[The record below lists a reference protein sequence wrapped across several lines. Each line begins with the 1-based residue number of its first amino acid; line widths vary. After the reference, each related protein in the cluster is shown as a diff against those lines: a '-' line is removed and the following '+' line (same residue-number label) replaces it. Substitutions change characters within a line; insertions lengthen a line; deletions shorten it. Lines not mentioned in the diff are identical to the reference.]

1 MVKRTETI
9 YLNYDKNLSWL
20 CHISKNLYN
29 QANFIVKQ
37 SLNDEGGWVRYEEL
51 NKQLK
56 GTENYS
62 VLPTQTAQQTLK
74 LMDKNWKSFFQS
86 IKDWKKNPENYY
98 SKPNPPKY
106 KKKNGENILTF
117 TNQQCKIKNGVLK
130 LPKKTNLQV
139 ETRLADDTK
148 LNQVRILPMGVGY
161 KCEIVYEKDLE
172 TPDLNEENIAS
183 IDLGINNIVTMV
195 NNIGEKPIVI
205 KGGVAKSINQF
216 YNKKSGKLKSI
227 YDKLGIKNSKKL
239 KKLYHKYKMKIND
252 FFHKASKRIVDF
264 CVKHNI
270 GTLVIGYNE
279 GWKQE
284 VDMGKR
290 NNQKF
295 TQIPFHRLLEQLK
308 YKAEDVGLKVIEQE
322 ESYTSKC
329 SFLDGEPVERRTSY
343 LGKRIKRG
351 LFQSSNGTIINADVN
366 GAYNIMKKAIPDL
379 DGIEGVALH
388 PVSIAHECN

>member
-1 MVKRTETI
+1 
-9 YLNYDKNLSWL
+9 NYDKNLSWL

-37 SLNDEGGWVRYEEL
+37 SLNDEGDWVRYEEL

-62 VLPTQTAQQTLK
+62 ILPTQTAQQTLK

-117 TNQQCKIKNGVLK
+117 TNQQCRIKNGVIK
-130 LPKKTNLQV
+130 FPKKTNLQV
-139 ETRLADDTK
+139 ETRLQDDTK

-161 KCEIVYEKDLE
+161 KCEIVYEKGLE
-172 TPDLNEENIAS
+172 TPNLNEEKIAS

-216 YNKKSGKLKSI
+216 YNKKAGKLKSI

-252 FFHKASKRIVDF
+252 FFHKASKTIVDF
-264 CVKHNI
+264 CVKYNI

-343 LGKRIKRG
+343 IGKRIKRG
-351 LFQSSNGTIINADVN
+351 LFQSSNGIIINADVN

-388 PVSIAHECN
+388 PVSISHECN

>member
-1 MVKRTETI
+1 
-9 YLNYDKNLSWL
+9 
-20 CHISKNLYN
+20 
-29 QANFIVKQ
+29 
-37 SLNDEGGWVRYEEL
+37 
-51 NKQLK
+51 
-56 GTENYS
+56 
-62 VLPTQTAQQTLK
+62 
-74 LMDKNWKSFFQS
+74 
-86 IKDWKKNPENYY
+86 
-98 SKPNPPKY
+98 
-106 KKKNGENILTF
+106 
-117 TNQQCKIKNGVLK
+117 
-130 LPKKTNLQV
+130 
-139 ETRLADDTK
+139 
-148 LNQVRILPMGVGY
+148 
-161 KCEIVYEKDLE
+161 
-172 TPDLNEENIAS
+172 
-183 IDLGINNIVTMV
+183 
-195 NNIGEKPIVI
+195 
-205 KGGVAKSINQF
+205 
-216 YNKKSGKLKSI
+216 
-227 YDKLGIKNSKKL
+227 
-239 KKLYHKYKMKIND
+239 MKIND

-351 LFQSSNGTIINADVN
+351 LFRSSNGTIINADVN

-388 PVSIAHECN
+388 PVSIAHECD

>member
-37 SLNDEGGWVRYEEL
+37 SLNDDGDWVRYEEL

-86 IKDWKKNPENYY
+86 IKDWEKNPENYY

-139 ETRLADDTK
+139 ETRLTDDTK
-148 LNQVRILPMGVGY
+148 LNQVRIIPMGVGY

-172 TPDLNEENIAS
+172 TPDPNEENIAS

-284 VDMGKR
+284 VYMGKR

-295 TQIPFHRLLEQLK
+295 TQIPFHRLPEQLK

-343 LGKRIKRG
+343 IGKRIKRG
-351 LFQSSNGTIINADVN
+351 LFRSSNGTIINADVN

-388 PVSIAHECN
+388 PVSISHECN

>member
-37 SLNDEGGWVRYEEL
+37 SLNDEGDWVRYEEL

-56 GTENYS
+56 GTENHS

-106 KKKNGENILTF
+106 KKKNGENILSF
-117 TNQQCKIKNGVLK
+117 TNQQCKIKKGVLK
-130 LPKKTNLQV
+130 FPKKTNLQV
-139 ETRLADDTK
+139 ETRLTDDTK

-172 TPDLNEENIAS
+172 TPDPNEENIAS

-216 YNKKSGKLKSI
+216 YNKKAGKLKSI

-252 FFHKASKRIVDF
+252 FFHKASKRVIDF

-284 VDMGKR
+284 VYMGKR

-351 LFQSSNGTIINADVN
+351 LFRSSNGTIINADVN

-388 PVSIAHECN
+388 PVSISHECD